1 MTVKT
6 TTIVWIVPGA
16 AAMLAGFA
24 ACTVIGQGGE
34 QPGGGATPGNPYE
47 TGSAEVAVVALAAS
61 NAACLEFEITGGGK
75 TVRRGFDVAPESST
89 TFLLSGLPAAS
100 DTFSAAAYG
109 VSCAPDGGP
118 PAAMPTWVSNQVTVA
133 VVAGSVESVSLV
145 MTPTRTVDGGAATV
159 HVDFAQCLAQVT
171 EFAIPTTKSNPNGIT
186 TGPDGNL
193 WFTENSGNKVGVI
206 TPSGIITEYAVPTPS
221 SDPWGITAGP
231 DGNLWFVEST
241 GNKVGTITTGGS
253 IREFAVP
260 TANAGPRGIAAG
272 PDGNLWFAEYGAGKI
287 GRITTAG
294 AISEFVV
301 PSGQDAATF
310 VSDPF
315 GIVAGA
321 DGNLWFADQGTDQL
335 GQVTVGGVITE
346 LAMPAPAEPLATLA
360 PGPDGNLWLA
370 PDVGQVIIRAST
382 QGVGTPLTIPGPASH
397 VLGIAAGPDGNLWFT
412 EGDANQIAQVTP
424 AGVFAEFTIPTP
436 ASSPYAITSG
446 PDGNVWFTEVG
457 GNNIGR
463 IQPYIQ
469 CPGDAGVDAGA
480 LDASVDAGSLDATL
494 AEAGPGDAGPGDATA
509 DVEPS
514 LIFTPGTLN
523 FGTFGCNQAPSPSEQ
538 TMTITSSNNAPF
550 DLFVACPEY
559 FRITAPQLGQLSAGQ
574 SSTIEVDSGFVITV
588 YPIEPPGTPTDL
600 LENLSLSARGFLTSG
615 PSEVEEDVIGAEL
628 AYASSSLS
636 FSDTCPGSSVTESIT
651 LNNTGNASATVELSQ
666 ASDAG
671 DTFSFPSSV
680 TVGANSSVTI
690 SISFDPADYSTSY
703 SDSIFTAVSPSTAL
717 CGDQDL
723 PTITVSGTSS
733 SLASCRL

>member
-186 TGPDGNL
+186 T
-193 WFTENSGNKVGVI
+193 
-206 TPSGIITEYAVPTPS
+206 
-221 SDPWGITAGP
+221 
-231 DGNLWFVEST
+231 
-241 GNKVGTITTGGS
+241 
-253 IREFAVP
+253 
-260 TANAGPRGIAAG
+260 G